1 MITNPPINPPT
12 IPPIA
17 PPDRPPELLDPGTTV
32 VEGRVINVGVS
43 MAVVDVSE
51 LLVEL
56 DV

>member
-32 VEGRVINVGVS
+32 VDGILISVGVS